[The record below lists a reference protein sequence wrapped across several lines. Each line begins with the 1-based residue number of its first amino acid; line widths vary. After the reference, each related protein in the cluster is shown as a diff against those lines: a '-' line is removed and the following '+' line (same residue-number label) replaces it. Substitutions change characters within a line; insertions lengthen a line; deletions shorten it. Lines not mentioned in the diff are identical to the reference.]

1 MTIGWKHRPRD
12 KGTACGDG
20 REERTWLGHTRAT
33 TRVVYQI
40 KVTLKG
46 SKPPIWRRMQIT
58 SETTLVQLHRI
69 LQRVMGWEGSHLYQF
84 VIGGIAYGDPGM
96 VGELDVE
103 DARTVT
109 LAALVRGEKSKLLY
123 EYDFGDSWEH
133 ELLVEKILPQD
144 EGKRYP
150 VCLTGKRACPPEDCG
165 GVWGYASFLEA
176 IHDPEHPE
184 HEEMLEW
191 IGGEFDP
198 EVFDLDEVN
207 MELQRLTSS
216 EVGRRQR

>member
-1 MTIGWKHRPRD
+1 M
-12 KGTACGDG
+12 A
-20 REERTWLGHTRAT
+20 RTQRAT

-69 LQRVMGWEGSHLYQF
+69 LQRVMGWAGSHLYQF
-84 VIGGIAYGDPGM
+84 VIGGIAYGDPSM
-96 VGELDVE
+96 LGELDAE

-109 LAALVRGEKSKLLY
+109 LAALVRGERSKLLY

-133 ELLVEKILPQD
+133 ELLVEKILPLD

-165 GVWGYASFLEA
+165 GVWGYASFLEVL
-176 IHDPEHPE
+176 HDPEHPE

-191 IGGEFDP
+191 IGGAFDP

-207 MELQRLTSS
+207 VELQRLTHS
-216 EVGRRQR
+216 EVRRRPR

>member
-1 MTIGWKHRPRD
+1 M
-12 KGTACGDG
+12 
-20 REERTWLGHTRAT
+20 TRAT
-33 TRVVYQI
+33 RATPRVVYQI

-46 SKPPIWRRMQIT
+46 SKPPIWRRMQVT
-58 SETTLVQLHRI
+58 SETTLVKLHRM

-96 VGELDVE
+96 LGELDVK

-109 LAALVRGEKSKLLY
+109 LDTLVRGEKSKFLY

-133 ELLVEKILPQD
+133 ELLVEKILPQE

-150 VCLTGKRACPPEDCG
+150 LCLTGKRACPPEDCG
-165 GVWGYASFLEA
+165 GIWGYTSFLEA
-176 IHDPEHPE
+176 IRDPKHPE

-191 IGGEFDP
+191 VGGEFDP
-198 EVFDLDEVN
+198 DAFDLEEVN
-207 MELQRLTSS
+207 TELQRLTSP